1 MHLFFVPKFASS
13 NNDNEIFEMM
23 KTTERLLQQLMRMEG
38 LRLKAYRDAAG
49 VPTIGY
55 GHTKGVRMGD
65 RITEDWARQLLRQ
78 DVAEVERQVKAM
90 RVASSEGQLD
100 ALVSFAYNVGI
111 GRLRQSTLLRRIR
124 EGGTKLQIQR
134 EFKRWVYAGGR
145 RLRGLELRREWEA
158 NRFFESEPLTDA

>member
-1 MHLFFVPKFASS
+1 M
-13 NNDNEIFEMM
+13 
-23 KTTERLLQQLMRMEG
+23 TQLMMMEG
-38 LRLKAYRDAAG
+38 LRLTAYRDAAG

-100 ALVSFAYNVGI
+100 
-111 GRLRQSTLLRRIR
+111 
-124 EGGTKLQIQR
+124 KLQIQR
-134 EFKRWVYAGGR
+134 EFKRWVYAGGQ

-158 NRFFESEPLTDA
+158 RRFFEWDLPTDAEIIDRV

>member
-1 MHLFFVPKFASS
+1 M
-13 NNDNEIFEMM
+13 
-23 KTTERLLQQLMRMEG
+23 TQLMMMEG
-38 LRLKAYRDAAG
+38 LRLTAYRDAAG
-49 VPTIGY
+49 VPTVGY

-65 RITEDWARQLLRQ
+65 RISEDWARKLLRQ

-100 ALVSFAYNVGI
+100 ALVSFAFNVGI
-111 GRLRQSTLLRRIR
+111 GRLRRSTLLRLIR

-134 EFKRWVYAGGR
+134 EFKRWVYAGGQ

-158 NRFFESEPLTDA
+158 RRFFEWDLPTDAEIIDRV

>member
-1 MHLFFVPKFASS
+1 
-13 NNDNEIFEMM
+13 M
-23 KTTERLLQQLMRMEG
+23 KTTERLMTQLMMMEG
-38 LRLKAYRDAAG
+38 LRLTAYRDAAG

-65 RITEDWARQLLRQ
+65 RISEDWARKLLRQ

-100 ALVSFAYNVGI
+100 ALVSFAFNVGI
-111 GRLRQSTLLRRIR
+111 GRLRRSTLLRLIR

-134 EFKRWVYAGGR
+134 EFKRWVYAGGQ

-158 NRFFESEPLTDA
+158 RRFFEWDLPTDAEIIDNV